1 MHPLRSGMLPYFLF
15 YCYLIFYYCYFTFSY
30 IVFANFTLRDTA
42 YIFALIAF
50 INNPSVAADYFSSST
65 EAQS

>member
-15 YCYLIFYYCYFTFSY
+15 YCYLIFFYFF
-30 IVFANFTLRDTA
+30 VFANFTLRDTA

>member
-15 YCYLIFYYCYFTFSY
+15 YVTWSFFTFSY
-30 IVFANFTLRDTA
+30 IVFANFTLGDTA